1 MFNVLVDIYC
11 GCVGN
16 VCGPNGDDSLL
27 MKDTIE
33 GIVAPKILQA
43 PRRCIV
49 LLCGLLIVLLQVLLQ
64 VMTESAMAE
73 DKQTLLDR
81 QVL

>member
-1 MFNVLVDIYC
+1 MFNVLFVIYC

-16 VCGPNGDDSLL
+16 VCGPNDGDSLL

-43 PRRCIV
+43 PRKYIV
-49 LLCGLLIVLLQVLLQ
+49 LLCGLLIVLLQM
-64 VMTESAMAE
+64 MTESAMAE